1 MESPGA
7 VGGPGSTV
15 PAFLT
20 KLWTLV
26 EDPDTDALIC
36 WSPSGSSFH
45 VFDQGQFAKEVLPKY
60 FKHNNMA
67 SFVRQLNM
75 YGFRKVVHI
84 EQGGLVKPEKDDTE
98 FQHPHFLR
106 GQEHLLEN
114 IKRKVTNVSSLKNED
129 VKVRQDSMTKLL
141 TDVQLMKGK
150 QESMDSKLVSMKHE
164 NEALWREVATLRQK
178 HTQQQKVV
186 NKLIQFLI
194 SLVQS
199 NRILGVK
206 RKIPLMLSEGS
217 SPHSLPKYGRQYSLE
232 PLHSPSP
239 YSAPSPAYGGPKLYA
254 PDSGPIISDVTE
266 LAQSSPSPCP
276 STSSFE
282 EERSCPVVCVKEE
295 PPSPSRSPPA
305 EDASPLGSP
314 LSPSAFIDSIFQ
326 EDQQLGSASSTTPPT
341 HGPREAPP
349 HEKCLSVACLD
360 NMGRAPPMSEVSC
373 LFPSPSSSSRH
384 GCRPQQGTELN
395 EHLETIDSSLDHLQN
410 MLTTH
415 SFSVD
420 TSALMDLFSPSVG
433 VTDMNLPDLDSSL
446 ASIQELLSSQE
457 QQKPAEGGDP
467 TADAGKQL
475 VHYTSQPLFLVDSST
490 VDVGSADVPIF
501 FELGEGAG
509 FPEGGEGCVEDP
521 GLPLLSGTGHPKDP
535 AGS

>member
-1 MESPGA
+1 MEPPGA
-7 VGGPGSTV
+7 VAGGGSNV

-36 WSPSGSSFH
+36 WSPTGNSFH

-114 IKRKVTNVSSLKNED
+114 IKRKVTNISSIKNED
-129 VKVRQDSMTKLL
+129 IKVRQDSMTKLL

-150 QESMDSKLVSMKHE
+150 QESMDSKLIAMKHE

-206 RKIPLMLSEGS
+206 RKIPLMLNDGS
-217 SPHSLPKYGRQYSLE
+217 SPHSMPKYGRQYSLE
-232 PLHSPSP
+232 HLHSPSH
-239 YSAPSPAYGGPKLYA
+239 YSASSPAYGGPKLYS

-276 STSSFE
+276 SSSSFE
-282 EERSCPVVCVKEE
+282 EERSSPVVRIKEE
-295 PPSPSRSPPA
+295 PPSPSCSPSA
-305 EDASPLGSP
+305 EDVSPLGTP

-326 EDQQLGSASSTTPPT
+326 EEQAGSTSSTAPPS
-341 HGPREAPP
+341 HGTQAQP

-360 NMGRAPPMSEVSC
+360 NVGRAPQMSEVTC
-373 LFPSPSSSSRH
+373 LFPSPSSSSSSLH
-384 GCRPQQGTELN
+384 CRPQQGNELN

-420 TSALMDLFSPSVG
+420 TSALLDLFSPSMG

-457 QQKPAEGGDP
+457 QQKPAEGEDA
-467 TADAGKQL
+467 TTDAGKQL
-475 VHYTSQPLFLVDSST
+475 VHYTAQPLFLVDSNT

-501 FELGEGAG
+501 FELGEGPG
-509 FPEGGEGCVEDP
+509 FPEGEDCLEDP
-521 GLPLLSGTGHPKDP
+521 SLSLLSGTEHPKPKDP
-535 AGS
+535 AVS